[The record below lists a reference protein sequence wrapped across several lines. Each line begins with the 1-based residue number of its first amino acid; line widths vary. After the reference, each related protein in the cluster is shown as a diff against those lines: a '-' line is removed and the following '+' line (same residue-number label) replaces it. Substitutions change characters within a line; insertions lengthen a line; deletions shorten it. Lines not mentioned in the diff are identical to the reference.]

1 MGEAA
6 QGKGAAGLMDAMNAQ
21 STAPEAEAA
30 AGLMLR
36 AMIQAAKSDGGIDKA
51 EQAKILETLGEDA
64 DPEDRAFI
72 QAQLKAP
79 VDPEA
84 LAADVPEAQRMQVYS
99 ASLMTIRVDTQA
111 EAEYLDTLAKAMQL
125 DEAVVNML
133 HMQMGLQPLYG

>member
-1 MGEAA
+1 MAKRIPIGRAILFFGGTVVLPAVAIFYHAFSE
-6 QGKGAAGLMDAMNAQ
+6 GWGAYVA
-21 STAPEAEAA
+21 S
-30 AGLMLR
+30 
-36 AMIQAAKSDGGIDKA
+36 
-51 EQAKILETLGEDA
+51 IL
-64 DPEDRAFI
+64 
-72 QAQLKAP
+72 
-79 VDPEA
+79 DPEA